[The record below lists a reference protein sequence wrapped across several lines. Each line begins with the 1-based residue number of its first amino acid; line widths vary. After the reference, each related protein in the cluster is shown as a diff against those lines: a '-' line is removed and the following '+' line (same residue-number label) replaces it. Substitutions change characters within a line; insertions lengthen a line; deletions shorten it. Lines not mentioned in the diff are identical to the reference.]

1 MATEVGSV
9 LQGDPRRPR
18 SPGGPTNAG
27 VVLVDRPQMQPPD
40 LRLRGPNIRD
50 GDSAIIKKN
59 SVTPVDG
66 SVPSYDETS
75 RTCSQNAWKTSHMLG
90 LYEIYTLTLTTNSNQ
105 MWANFCIHGTY

>member
-50 GDSAIIKKN
+50 GDSAIIKK
-59 SVTPVDG
+59 
-66 SVPSYDETS
+66 
-75 RTCSQNAWKTSHMLG
+75 
-90 LYEIYTLTLTTNSNQ
+90 TL
-105 MWANFCIHGTY
+105 